1 MILSK
6 EDLRN
11 YIHQD
16 MKRNHVKVG
25 GQELV
30 KNSCQPPAVVSI

>member
-25 GQELV
+25 G
-30 KNSCQPPAVVSI
+30 ARIG